1 MKFSVLS
8 INQGQAVNIDLN
20 YIDEQSR
27 PKPPLIINR
36 THLISVQNN
45 LEQILITCS
54 NQTDANSLKI
64 NEHLFYQ
71 ERQPSNDSIYTSLNI
86 FLVDETEAK
95 IKLKCKSDEFKYT
108 LKLDPKQG
116 YNFAKSGNL
125 ILLRRLP
132 EEEEENM
139 SSAPILEPI
148 LISTTTA
155 TEITRTI
162 TTLTK
167 LSLNLKLL
175 TIIAITLASLLVLL
189 FYIVVLTMKRLVL
202 NNQFYTSSQQPKTD
216 ESDTIQT
223 QSTLSN
229 VFTLEPQIQSG
240 TIGDLTH
247 SNQYLSRLGIDM
259 MGNLRSLMSH
269 NPTTT
274 TQNTLYVSDHSLRT
288 ITSVAATEKSSW
300 NRLLNWTVDFN
311 SMSDV
316 FEDLAKFK

>member
-1 MKFSVLS
+1 M
-8 INQGQAVNIDLN
+8 NIDLN
-20 YIDEQSR
+20 YIDEQSK
-27 PKPPLIINR
+27 PKSPSIINR
-36 THLISVQNN
+36 THLIRVENN
-45 LEQILITCS
+45 LEQIFITCS

-64 NEHLFYQ
+64 DEHLFYQ

-86 FLVDETEAK
+86 FLVNETEAK
-95 IKLKCKSDEFKYT
+95 IKLKCQSDEFRYT

-116 YNFAKSGNL
+116 YNFAKTGNL

-132 EEEEENM
+132 EEIENEDEIM

-148 LISTTTA
+148 LVSTTTA

-202 NNQFYTSSQQPKTD
+202 NNQFYASSQPPKTD

-223 QSTLSN
+223 QSTTSN
-229 VFTLEPQIQSG
+229 VFTLEPQIQ

-274 TQNTLYVSDHSLRT
+274 QNTLYVSDHSLRT
-288 ITSVAATEKSSW
+288 ITSVSATEKSSW
-300 NRLLNWTVDFN
+300 NRLLNWTIDFN

>member
-20 YIDEQSR
+20 YIDEQSK
-27 PKPPLIINR
+27 PKPPSIINR
-36 THLISVQNN
+36 THSIRVENN
-45 LEQILITCS
+45 LEQIFITCS
-54 NQTDANSLKI
+54 NQTDANSSKI
-64 NEHLFYQ
+64 DEHLFYQ
-71 ERQPSNDSIYTSLNI
+71 ERQSSNDSIYTSLNI
-86 FLVDETEAK
+86 FLVNETEAK
-95 IKLKCKSDEFKYT
+95 IKLKCQSDEFRYT
-108 LKLDPKQG
+108 LKLDSKQG

-132 EEEEENM
+132 EEIENEDEM

-148 LISTTTA
+148 LVSTTTA

-189 FYIVVLTMKRLVL
+189 FYIVVLTMRRLVL

-223 QSTLSN
+223 QSTTSN
-229 VFTLEPQIQSG
+229 VFTLEPQIQ

-274 TQNTLYVSDHSLRT
+274 QNTLYVSDHSLRT
-288 ITSVAATEKSSW
+288 ITSVSATEKSSW
-300 NRLLNWTVDFN
+300 NRLVNWTIDFN

>member
-1 MKFSVLS
+1 VKFSVLS

-27 PKPPLIINR
+27 PKPPSIINR
-36 THLISVQNN
+36 THLIRVQNN

-64 NEHLFYQ
+64 DEHLFYQ

-86 FLVDETEAK
+86 FLVNETEAK
-95 IKLKCKSDEFKYT
+95 IKLKCQSDEYKYT

-269 NPTTT
+269 NPTT
-274 TQNTLYVSDHSLRT
+274 QNTLYVSDHSLRT

-300 NRLLNWTVDFN
+300 NRLLNWTIDFN